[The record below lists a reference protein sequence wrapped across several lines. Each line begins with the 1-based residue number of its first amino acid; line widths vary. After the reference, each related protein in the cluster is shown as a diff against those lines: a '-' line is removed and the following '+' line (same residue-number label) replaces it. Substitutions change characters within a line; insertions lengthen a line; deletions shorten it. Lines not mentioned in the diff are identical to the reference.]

1 MWRHWPPL
9 SKARLPIK
17 PHGIHGALIFVF
29 GFVLAK
35 GQEPRANPIGLVAY
49 NCFML
54 LQGIFPAV
62 TTPFYSDGAVYY
74 KKIEHN
80 TDRYSRTPVAGLV
93 VLGSTGEAV
102 MLSDEER
109 RDVLRATVEAAAPE
123 KVLIAGTGAESVL
136 ETLKLTE
143 FAAKL
148 QYDVAL
154 VRTPHFYRPQMKPE
168 VLLGFYRTVADR
180 SPLPVLLYTVPPYTA
195 YDLPLEV
202 IVELAEHPNIIG
214 IKESSGNVEKVAAM
228 VQRTRHIKRTA
239 TATEVF
245 QAVTERMMSA
255 SAQAQQGNDSQLVS
269 ATQLTGGGSVAVAP
283 RTTIKTR
290 SKEVGFQVLV
300 GAAQTLCASL
310 QAGASGGVLAFA
322 APAPTICF
330 EIYSAW
336 KENDLEMAQT
346 KQARIVDASKRVV
359 AELGIPAVKY
369 AMDLNG
375 YYGGMPRLPLLPLT
389 ATQKSDI
396 ETQMDPF
403 PN

>member
-1 MWRHWPPL
+1 
-9 SKARLPIK
+9 
-17 PHGIHGALIFVF
+17 
-29 GFVLAK
+29 
-35 GQEPRANPIGLVAY
+35 
-49 NCFML
+49 ML

-62 TTPFYSDGAVYY
+62 TTPFYADGSVYY

-80 TDRYSRTPVAGLV
+80 IDRYSRTPVSGMV
-93 VLGSTGEAV
+93 ILGSTGEAV

-109 RDVLRATVEAAAPE
+109 RQVLKASVEAAAPE

-143 FAAKL
+143 YAATL
-148 QYDVAL
+148 NYDVAL

-168 VLLGFYRTVADR
+168 ALLTFYRTVADR

-202 IVELAEHPNIIG
+202 IVELSEHPNIIG

-245 QAVTERMMSA
+245 QAVTARMTAGSA
-255 SAQAQQGNDSQLVS
+255 ANKENGNNFVS
-269 ATQLTGGGSVAVAP
+269 TGELSGGGVALAARP
-283 RTTIKTR
+283 KIKTR

-300 GAAQTLCASL
+300 GAAHTLLSSL

-322 APAPTICF
+322 DPAPTICF
-330 EIYSAW
+330 EIFSAW
-336 KENDLEMAQT
+336 KENDIEMAQS
-346 KQARIVDASKRVV
+346 KQAHIVAAAKKVV
-359 AELGIPAVKY
+359 AELGIPAIKH

-375 YYGGMPRLPLLPLT
+375 YYGGPPRMPLLPLT
-389 ATQKSDI
+389 VDQKS
-396 ETQMDPF
+396 EVEAVMASF